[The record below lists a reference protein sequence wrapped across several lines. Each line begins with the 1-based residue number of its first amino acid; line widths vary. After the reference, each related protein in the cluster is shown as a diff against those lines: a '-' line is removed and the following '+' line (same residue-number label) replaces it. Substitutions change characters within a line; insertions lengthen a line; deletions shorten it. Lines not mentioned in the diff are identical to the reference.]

1 MRLYR
6 RISCSDGSEQRG
18 FDKHCS
24 DKFDSDEAAESV
36 AVPVN
41 PFATKF
47 WLAGVLEYRFTDG
60 ESAGTLLE
68 KIRQHRI
75 CQIVGP
81 KGSGKSTLIQTLR
94 HCCGDSV
101 CFLDGFEQLP
111 FYRRFGYRLGWIR
124 CVLCVHRPLWGIPVL
139 YRTVPDFTVFRQL
152 VSELYPQSRFDAE
165 TLRRVFSGSG
175 GNFRTAFFELYDIL
189 IKPY

>member
-1 MRLYR
+1 MFY
-6 RISCSDGSEQRG
+6 SGG
-18 FDKHCS
+18 FDI
-24 DKFDSDEAAESV
+24 DEVQGDEYDNIRLFNA
-36 AVPVN
+36 N
-41 PFATKF
+41 PFAAKF
-47 WLAGVLEYRFTDG
+47 WFAGMLEYRFSDG
-60 ESAGTLLE
+60 GSADTLLQ

-94 HCCGDSV
+94 HHGGDSI

-111 FYRRFGYRLGWIR
+111 LYRRFGCRLGWIR

-152 VSELYPQSRFDAE
+152 VSELYPQSRFGAE
-165 TLRRVFSGSG
+165 TLQQVFAAAD
-175 GNFRTAFFELYDIL
+175 GNFRTAFFELYEQIL
-189 IKPY
+189 QQPSF